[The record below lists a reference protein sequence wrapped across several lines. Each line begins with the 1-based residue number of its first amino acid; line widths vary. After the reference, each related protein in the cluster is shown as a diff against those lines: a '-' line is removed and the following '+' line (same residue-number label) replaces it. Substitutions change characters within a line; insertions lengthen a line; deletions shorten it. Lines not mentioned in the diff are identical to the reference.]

1 MSVKLPITKFKES
14 KYFAGVNKVD
24 WWNMRASSR
33 KLDEHLKLKGEKK
46 TNRYY
51 YIKLLHLSLQGFCIS
66 NNSKTS
72 KQTNTVLCLQAV
84 N

>member
-24 WWNMRASSR
+24 CWNMRASSR

-46 TNRYY
+46 TKKYITYY
-51 YIKLLHLSLQGFCIS
+51 YIKLLHLSL
-66 NNSKTS
+66 
-72 KQTNTVLCLQAV
+72 
-84 N
+84 